1 MNHDQNNLKGHKSG
15 HNLIRVE
22 SQRLAQMLIDAFGD
36 NAKVGL
42 CFLLA
47 TLFKDAVTATVKDFP
62 ILCLVGEK
70 ATGKTEFAKSLLCYT
85 AGEHTSFNIC
95 ETSVGFVAQ
104 SIGRAGNPLVHFDEC
119 DKAVKPPMQKL
130 ILQLSD
136 GESVRARKRAMPKDR
151 GVVISGHRMPCP
163 DQVLSARSVVLRF
176 DRDSFAFRAWYDYTL
191 IRDKVYADIKQW
203 SLLLRA
209 MVKGTFPYHFRS
221 ASLDLLLAD
230 TSKMA
235 DKRITHNWAV
245 LLAIY
250 RAVAGYIPL
259 RLDYNELIR
268 LFTKGIIRQSEEYRR
283 AD

>member
-70 ATGKTEFAKSLLCYT
+70 ATGKTEFAKSLLCYA

-95 ETSVGFVAQ
+95 ATSAGFVKQ
-104 SIGRAGNPLVHFDEC
+104 YIGRAGNPLVHFDEC
-119 DKAVKPPMQKL
+119 DKAIKPPMLKL

-136 GESVRARKRAMPKDR
+136 GESVRARKMAMPKDR
-151 GVVISGHRMPCP
+151 GVVISGQRTPATDP
-163 DQVLSARSVVLRF
+163 SLSARSVVLRF
-176 DRDSFAFRAWYDYTL
+176 DREAFACRAWNDYAL
-191 IRDKVYADIKQW
+191 IRDQVYADIKKW
-203 SLLLRA
+203 SLPLRG
-209 MVKGTFPYHFRS
+209 MVKETFPEHFRS
-221 ASLDLLLAD
+221 ASLSLLLAD
-230 TSKMA
+230 KEYMA
-235 DKRITHNWAV
+235 DLRIVHNWAV
-245 LLAIY
+245 LLATY

-259 RLDYNELIR
+259 RFDYNELIR
-268 LFTKGIIRQSEEYRR
+268 LFTKGIIRQSEECKR

>member
-1 MNHDQNNLKGHKSG
+1 M
-15 HNLIRVE
+15 RVE

-70 ATGKTEFAKSLLCYT
+70 ATGKTEFAKSLLCFA
-85 AGEHTSFNIC
+85 AGEHTSYNIC
-95 ETSVGFVAQ
+95 ATSVGVVAQ

-119 DKAVKPPMQKL
+119 DKAVKPPMLKL

-136 GESVRARKRAMPKDR
+136 GESGRARKMAMPKDR
-151 GVVISGHRMPCP
+151 GVLISGHRMPATDP
-163 DQVLSARSVVLRF
+163 SLSARSVILRF
-176 DRDSFAFRAWYDYTL
+176 DREAFAFRAWNDYTL

-203 SLLLRA
+203 SLPLRG
-209 MVKGTFPYHFRS
+209 MVKETFPEHFRS
-221 ASLDLLLAD
+221 ANLSLLLAD
-230 TSKMA
+230 KEYMA
-235 DKRITHNWAV
+235 DLRIVHNWAV
-245 LLAIY
+245 LLATY
-250 RAVAGYIPL
+250 RAVAGYIPI
-259 RLDYNELIR
+259 RFDYNELIR
-268 LFTKGIIRQSEEYRR
+268 LFTKGIIRQSEECKR